1 LAKTSMTALKKAATD
16 EDKDVQE
23 VAAKALKAVEK
34 AAAAAAAAEPLK
46 PGDFVVTLED
56 KLEIGVKGSQG
67 QVVPKG
73 TKLKVLEIRGAWVGV
88 RVEGTDK
95 TGWLH
100 AEQLGRQ

>member
-1 LAKTSMTALKKAATD
+1 M
-16 EDKDVQE
+16 
-23 VAAKALKAVEK
+23 
-34 AAAAAAAAEPLK
+34 
-46 PGDFVVTLED
+46 
-56 KLEIGVKGSQG
+56 KGSQG